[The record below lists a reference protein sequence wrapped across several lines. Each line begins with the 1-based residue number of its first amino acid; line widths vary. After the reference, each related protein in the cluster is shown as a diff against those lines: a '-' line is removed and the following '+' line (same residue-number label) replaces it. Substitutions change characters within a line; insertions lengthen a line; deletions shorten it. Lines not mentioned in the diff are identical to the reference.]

1 MNYNDDFINS
11 SDDDLFEENSSSKSK
26 NIADALSN
34 HLRDEHNINIDTKDL
49 LSDVSTNN
57 DRTRIAIALYEASGK
72 WNNESTSAG
81 FIKASHD
88 VLDSLTNG
96 VFSKTV
102 FYYRTEVEIVQL
114 RTIKSVMESLCS
126 GDYSAL
132 KEISDKLNINIDN
145 HFISVYLQTM
155 LNIIVSVLEF
165 KEKTYYALAKDLNL
179 PLSESVTQG
188 EENSILFRQYS
199 FFHNRINRSAD
210 RNYVKSIIEKA
221 NNT

>member
-11 SDDDLFEENSSSKSK
+11 TDDDLFQEDSSSKSK
-26 NIADALSN
+26 NIADALSH
-34 HLRDEHNINIDTKDL
+34 HLKDTHNIDIDTKDL
-49 LSDVSTNN
+49 ISDVQTNN
-57 DRTRIAIALYEASGK
+57 DRARIAIALYEAAGK

-114 RTIKSVMESLCS
+114 RTIKVVLEPLCE
-126 GDYSAL
+126 GDYTAL
-132 KEISDKLNINIDN
+132 QEISEKLNLNIDN
-145 HFISVYLQTM
+145 HFVAVYLQSM
-155 LNIIVSVLEF
+155 LAIIADIVKF
-165 KEKTYYALAKDLNL
+165 KEEVYYSLANDLKL
-179 PLSESVTQG
+179 PLSDSVTKGSEDSVSFKQ
-188 EENSILFRQYS
+188 IS

-210 RNYVKSIIEKA
+210 REYVKSIIAKK
-221 NNT
+221 NNS